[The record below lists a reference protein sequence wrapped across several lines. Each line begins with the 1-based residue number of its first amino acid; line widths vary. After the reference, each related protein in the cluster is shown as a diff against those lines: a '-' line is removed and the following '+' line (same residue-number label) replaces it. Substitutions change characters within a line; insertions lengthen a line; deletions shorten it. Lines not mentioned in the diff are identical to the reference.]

1 MSNQIVDAPW
11 PNEAVDFWI
20 NSTLPYLDR
29 RFVET
34 LRQAPSSTIRI
45 DFFNN
50 NGHLPHAA
58 IVLPPG
64 QY

>member
-20 NSTLPYLDR
+20 NSTLPNLDR
-29 RFVET
+29 RFVES
-34 LRQAPSSTIRI
+34 LRQAQISIRI
-45 DFFNN
+45 EFINN